1 MYNEGLPCKHP
12 GQTEVTKRRTSRA
25 GKSEDM
31 RTDMAIPRAGFA
43 DKKSKFEPVDGV
55 EPGVNA
61 GAAGA
66 QQVPVQLKRVQE
78 DFRRD
83 SQKN

>member
-1 MYNEGLPCKHP
+1 
-12 GQTEVTKRRTSRA
+12 
-25 GKSEDM
+25 M
-31 RTDMAIPRAGFA
+31 RTDMAIPGFA
-43 DKKSKFEPVDGV
+43 DQKSKFEPVDGV